1 MKRFIQLSLASF
13 IAIIGLAV
21 ATPLTTP
28 VGAVDV
34 FSGACNGAT
43 GTTGDTGT
51 PTGGAGDAAGDGGTA
66 SGGGSSSSICGA
78 AKQDDLSKI
87 ITNVI
92 NAILFALGIAA
103 VIMIVLGGIRYT
115 TSNGDSGA
123 ITGAKNTILYAVVGL
138 IVAIMAY
145 TIVNFVLARLGA

>member
-1 MKRFIQLSLASF
+1 MKRFIPLTLTSFITLLSLAFVSPLVPTAG
-13 IAIIGLAV
+13 AI
-21 ATPLTTP
+21 
-28 VGAVDV
+28 DV
-34 FSGACNGAT
+34 FSGACDGGGTDAAAPGGVGGAADAPA
-43 GTTGDTGT
+43 TTGGT
-51 PTGGAGDAAGDGGTA
+51 
-66 SGGGSSSSICGA
+66 GSSSSICGA
-78 AKQDDLSKI
+78 AKQDDVSKI

-145 TIVNFVLARLGA
+145 AIVNFVLDRLGK